1 MVASEGV
8 DAIGLVFYEP
18 SPRAV
23 SIATAKQIRE
33 AISPMVTLVALV
45 VDASAEV
52 VRQII
57 AEVQPDIIQYHGSET
72 AEFCCAIGHPYW
84 KAVRVRNA
92 QDVITATNEFQA
104 ARSLLLDAWVEGVP
118 GGTGHQID
126 PSAMPQALHRPWIL
140 AGGLRPENVSEA
152 LSHYRPS
159 AVDVSSGVES
169 SSGVKDPLK
178 VRAFV
183 NAVKSF
189 DKVKPH
195 E

>member
-1 MVASEGV
+1 
-8 DAIGLVFYEP
+8 
-18 SPRAV
+18 
-23 SIATAKQIRE
+23 
-33 AISPMVTLVALV
+33 
-45 VDASAEV
+45 

-57 AEVQPDIIQYHGSET
+57 AEVQPDIIQYHGNET

-140 AGGLRPENVSEA
+140 AGGLKPENVTEA

>member
-23 SIATAKQIRE
+23 SIATARQIRE
-33 AISPMVTLVALV
+33 ATPPMVTLVALV
-45 VDASAEV
+45 VDASAET

-84 KAVRVRNA
+84 KAVRVRDA
-92 QDVITATNEFQA
+92 HDVIIATNEFQA

-140 AGGLRPENVSEA
+140 AGGLKPENVSEA